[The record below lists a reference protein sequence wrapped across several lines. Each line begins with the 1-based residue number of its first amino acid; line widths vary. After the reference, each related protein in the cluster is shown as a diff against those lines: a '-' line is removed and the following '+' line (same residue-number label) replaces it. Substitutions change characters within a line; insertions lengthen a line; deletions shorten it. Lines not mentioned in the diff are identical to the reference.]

1 MGAVHEV
8 TDPDGQCL
16 YRGLDVNLA
25 CEIYEKAPAGSRL
38 SWHRVGEPATRRRV
52 HLAPPADEPVPY
64 ALTPAGR
71 TVTDEEPVYW
81 LTPRGYAASM
91 RSAGM
96 FVVDT
101 TDVGD
106 LRRRCPELFAP
117 RPKTGDAS

>member
-25 CEIYEKAPAGSRL
+25 CEIYERAPAGSRL

-52 HLAPPADEPVPY
+52 HLAPSADEPVPY
-64 ALTPAGR
+64 ELTSAGR
-71 TVTDEEPVYW
+71 AATDDESVYW
-81 LTPRGYAASM
+81 LTPQGYAASM
-91 RSAGM
+91 RSAM

-101 TDVGD
+101 ADVDD

-117 RPKTGDAS
+117 RRQTGAAS